1 MDCFS
6 QACEDFRLTVSLKKT
21 NIMSQDT
28 ESRPTITIKNYQLD
42 VAKEFTYL
50 GSTVTDNL
58 SMDSEISRRLG
69 RAINVCQV
77 LKAGVQQRQTDLE
90 H

>member
-1 MDCFS
+1 MVSVGLIFSRIAHKEEHLMDCFS
-6 QACEDFRLTVSLKKT
+6 QACADFRLTFSLKKT

-50 GSTVTDNL
+50 
-58 SMDSEISRRLG
+58 
-69 RAINVCQV
+69 
-77 LKAGVQQRQTDLE
+77 
-90 H
+90 